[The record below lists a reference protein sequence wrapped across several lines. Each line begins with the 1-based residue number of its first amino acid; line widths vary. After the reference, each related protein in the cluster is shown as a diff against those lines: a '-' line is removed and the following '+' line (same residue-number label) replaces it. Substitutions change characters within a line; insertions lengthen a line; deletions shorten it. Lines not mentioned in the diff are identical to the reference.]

1 MEYKVNMRGI
11 LILTPF
17 YPPNVGGVETHLQD
31 LTDCLEKDS
40 RFNVYIL
47 TYQPITTSV
56 KGERFQQYGNIQIRR
71 ISWIGFNLFHKLEP
85 YPVLEF
91 LYITPWLFINAL
103 FFILRYRKK
112 ISVIHAQGFNCAFI
126 GKILAGMFRKKLVV
140 SIHAI
145 YNLNPGSLFT
155 KLVKWALEKADKIL
169 TLSEASKKEL
179 VNIGLPVSC
188 VSVYTYWI
196 DQDLFSPINLQDARK
211 QLGWPDKF
219 MVLFVGRFIEK
230 KGMDIL
236 YDLAQDIKED
246 VLFSFIGDG
255 PLNDKLKH
263 LSKKLPNIR
272 YVGKVDNKDLPLYYN
287 SADIVCVPSKYEEG
301 FGRVIIEAFSC
312 GIPVV
317 ASRRGGIPEAV
328 NESVGVLVEPSVEE
342 FKKAILELFFNRE
355 KLSTLSENCRGYAL
369 KKFGLSNAQTIVD
382 LYC

>member
-1 MEYKVNMRGI
+1 MSGI

-31 LTDCLEKDS
+31 LTDYLEKDG

-47 TYQPITTSV
+47 TYQPITTCV
-56 KGERFQQYGNIQIRR
+56 KGECFKRYGNIHIRR

-85 YPVLEF
+85 CPVLEF

-103 FFILRYRKK
+103 FFLLKYREK

-126 GKILAGMFRKKLVV
+126 GRILAAIFRKRLVV

-155 KLVKWALEKADKIL
+155 KLVKWSLKKSERIL
-169 TLSEASKKEL
+169 TLSEASKSEL
-179 VNIGLPVSC
+179 VNIGLSVSC

-196 DQDLFSPINLQDARK
+196 DQNIFSPSSRQEAR
-211 QLGWPDKF
+211 QTLGWPDKF
-219 MVLFVGRFIEK
+219 TVLFVGRFIEK

-236 YDLAQDIKED
+236 CDLARDIKED
-246 VLFSFIGDG
+246 ILFAFIGDG
-255 PLNDKLKH
+255 PLADELKH
-263 LSKKLPNIR
+263 LSGKFSNIR

-287 SADIVCVPSKYEEG
+287 SADILCVPSKYEEG
-301 FGRVIIEAFSC
+301 FGRVIIEALSC
-312 GIPVV
+312 GVPVV
-317 ASRRGGIPEAV
+317 ASRSGGIPEAV

-342 FKKAILELFFNRE
+342 FKKAILELFHNRE
-355 KLSTLSENCRGYAL
+355 RLNTLRENCRDYAL
-369 KKFGLSNAQTIVD
+369 KKFGLSNAQMIVD
-382 LYC
+382 SYSLY